1 MPEPVRRLTGILT
14 VAGTTPVATPPICQS
29 HVGKADAYGLTPEGV
44 VVLYSGPV
52 GASCGRPWGTSR
64 NTQPVIDHD
73 QHTGAMRGVTRGACN
88 IGFGHFGDDPDR
100 LQAAARYLQ

>member
-1 MPEPVRRLTGILT
+1 
-14 VAGTTPVATPPICQS
+14 
-29 HVGKADAYGLTPEGV
+29 
-44 VVLYSGPV
+44 
-52 GASCGRPWGTSR
+52 
-64 NTQPVIDHD
+64 VIDHD